1 MSTFVLDMQGF
12 RNIFKYFAD
21 EEFTAAVGDTILFDS
36 RFSHYI
42 SLNLTFVLLLAI
54 IVP

>member
-1 MSTFVLDMQGF
+1 MNIFSIFSF
-12 RNIFKYFAD
+12 CSIFKYFTD
-21 EEFTAAVGDTILFDS
+21 EEFAAAVGGTILFDS
-36 RFSHYI
+36 RFNHSI